1 MMGEFRFLLTT
12 ILITDARA
20 SMHFS
25 YFLDE
30 PVITYGRQPG
40 SEVESSHTVS
50 ESPYDKTDPMNEKGI
65 EGISVSIMPVL

>member
-1 MMGEFRFLLTT
+1 
-12 ILITDARA
+12 
-20 SMHFS
+20 MHFS